1 MSGLPMKNNTLGRLL
16 VSILFAC
23 AILATWASVRYFFS
37 MREAQRLQGRA
48 IAINNVRSAAQA
60 LANEAVEY
68 SKRNP
73 AIDPILQQFDIKPKP
88 TNAPA
93 PGAVPPK

>member
-1 MSGLPMKNNTLGRLL
+1 MKSNTLGRLL
-16 VSILFAC
+16 VSVLFAC
-23 AILATWASVRYFFS
+23 AVLAAWASVRHFFS

-48 IAINNVRSAAQA
+48 IAINNIRNAAQA
-60 LANEAVEY
+60 LANEALEY

-73 AIDPILQQFDIKPKP
+73 AIDPILQQFDIKPKA

-93 PGAVPPK
+93 PGAVAPQ